1 MTGGIKNWPEGERP
15 REKLL
20 QHGPSALSEAELLAL
35 ILGSGDAASGRS
47 ALDLGR
53 DLLLQFTPKSGTNKG
68 DGKGA
73 LRSLAD
79 ASCAELQRIK
89 GIGLAKA
96 TSLKAALALAGR
108 VQGQDR
114 PIESLTRFTS
124 ASQVFEHLN
133 YEFRDR
139 RKEYFMAL
147 LLDGKNRIIKRVQ
160 ISEGS
165 LNQSIVHPREV
176 FNVAVRESAAAMIL
190 LHNHPTGDPTPSPE
204 DLEVTR
210 RLSEAGELMGIKV
223 LDHIII
229 GEGAFYSFTERGHL

>member
-1 MTGGIKNWPEGERP
+1 MSGGIKSWPKGERP

-20 QHGPSALSEAELLAL
+20 QQGPAALSDAELLAL
-35 ILGSGDAASGRS
+35 IIGSGDSGSGRS

-53 DLLLQFTPKSGTNKG
+53 ALLSDFVDLRQ
-68 DGKGA
+68 
-73 LRSLAD
+73 LAS
-79 ASCAELQRIK
+79 ASCAELQRVK
-89 GIGLAKA
+89 GIGPAKA
-96 TSLKAALALAGR
+96 TCITAALALSNR
-108 VQGQDR
+108 VKTR
-114 PIESLTRFTS
+114 PLECLTRFTS
-124 ASQVFEHLN
+124 PSQVFEHLD

-147 LLDGKNRIIKRVQ
+147 LLDGKNRIIKRAQ

-210 RLSEAGELMGIKV
+210 RLCEAGELMGIKV

-229 GEGAFYSFTERGHL
+229 GDGSFYSFSERGIM

>member
-1 MTGGIKNWPEGERP
+1 MSGGIKSWPEGERP

-20 QHGPSALSEAELLAL
+20 QMGPSVLSEAELLAL

-53 DLLLQFTPKSGTNKG
+53 ELLIEFK
-68 DGKGA
+68 A
-73 LRSLAD
+73 LRALAD
-79 ASCAELQRIK
+79 ASCAEMQRVK
-89 GIGLAKA
+89 GVGPAKA
-96 TSLKAALALAGR
+96 TCLKAALELAR
-108 VQGQDR
+108 RIQERDR
-114 PIESLTRFTS
+114 PIESFTRFTS
-124 ASQVFEHLN
+124 ALQVFEHLN
-133 YEFRDR
+133 YEFRDS

-210 RLSEAGELMGIKV
+210 RLSEAGQLMGIKV

-229 GEGAFYSFTERGHL
+229 GDGAFYSFTERGHM

>member
-1 MTGGIKNWPEGERP
+1 MSGGIKNWPEGERP

-20 QHGPSALSEAELLAL
+20 QQGASALSEAELLAL
-35 ILGSGDAASGRS
+35 IIGSGDAASSRS

-53 DLLLQFTPKSGTNKG
+53 ELLLEFKS
-68 DGKGA
+68 
-73 LRSLAD
+73 LRLLAD
-79 ASCAELQRIK
+79 ASCVELQRVK
-89 GIGLAKA
+89 GVGPAKA
-96 TSLKAALALAGR
+96 TCLKAALDLAR
-108 VQGQDR
+108 RIKKEDR
-114 PIESLTRFTS
+114 PLESLTRYTS
-124 ASQVFEHLN
+124 PSQVFEHLD

-165 LNQSIVHPREV
+165 LNQSVVHPREV
-176 FNVAVRESAAAMIL
+176 FNVAVRDSAAAMIL
-190 LHNHPTGDPTPSPE
+190 LHNHPSGDPTPSPE

-210 RLSEAGELMGIKV
+210 RLCEAGELMGIKV

-229 GEGAFYSFTERGHL
+229 GDGIFYSFSERGVM

>member
-1 MTGGIKNWPEGERP
+1 MSGGIKNWPEGERP

-20 QHGPSALSEAELLAL
+20 QGRSTLSEAELLAL
-35 ILGSGDAASGRS
+35 IIGSGDAATSRS

-53 DLLLQFTPKSGTNKG
+53 ELLLEFKTLR
-68 DGKGA
+68 A
-73 LRSLAD
+73 LSV
-79 ASCAELQRIK
+79 ASCAELQRVK
-89 GIGLAKA
+89 GVGPAKA
-96 TSLKAALALAGR
+96 TSLKAAFLLAGQIR
-108 VQGQDR
+108 NEER
-114 PIESLTRFTS
+114 PLECSTRFTC
-124 ASQVFEHLN
+124 ATQIFEHLDC
-133 YEFRDR
+133 EFRDR

-147 LLDGKNRIIKRVQ
+147 LLDGKNRIMKRVQ

-190 LHNHPTGDPTPSPE
+190 LHNHPTGDPTPSGE

-210 RLSEAGELMGIKV
+210 RLCDAGVLMGIKV

-229 GEGAFYSFTERGHL
+229 GEGSFYSFAEQGHL

>member
-1 MTGGIKNWPEGERP
+1 MVTGIKSWPEGERP

-20 QHGPSALSEAELLAL
+20 QHGARALSEAELLAL
-35 ILGSGDAASGRS
+35 IIGHGDAASHTS

-53 DLLLQFTPKSGTNKG
+53 ALLTEF
-68 DGKGA
+68 GA
-73 LRSLAD
+73 LRQLAD
-79 ASCAELQRIK
+79 ASCVELQRVK
-89 GIGLAKA
+89 GVGPAKA
-96 TSLKAALALAGR
+96 SCIKAALELANR
-108 VQGQDR
+108 FKSR
-114 PIESLTRFTS
+114 PLESLTRFTS
-124 ASQVFEHLN
+124 PCQVFEHLD

-147 LLDGKNRIIKRVQ
+147 LLDGKNRIIRRVQ

-176 FNVAVRESAAAMIL
+176 FNVAVRESAAAIIL

-210 RLSEAGELMGIKV
+210 RLTEAGELMGIKV

-229 GEGAFYSFTERGHL
+229 GEGAFYSFTEHGVI

>member
-1 MTGGIKNWPEGERP
+1 MSGGIKGWPEGERP

-20 QHGPSALSEAELLAL
+20 QQGPSALSEAELLAL
-35 ILGSGDAASGRS
+35 IIGSGNAASHCS

-53 DLLLQFTPKSGTNKG
+53 ELLLEFKS
-68 DGKGA
+68 
-73 LRSLAD
+73 LRLLAD
-79 ASCAELQRIK
+79 ASCVELQRVK
-89 GIGLAKA
+89 GVGPAKA
-96 TSLKAALALAGR
+96 TCLKAALDLAR
-108 VQGQDR
+108 R
-114 PIESLTRFTS
+114 IKKENKPLENLTRFTTP
-124 ASQVFEHLN
+124 SQVFEHLD

-176 FNVAVRESAAAMIL
+176 FNMAVRDSAAAIIL

-210 RLSEAGELMGIKV
+210 RLCEAGELMGIKV

-229 GEGAFYSFTERGHL
+229 GDGEFYSFSERGVM

>member
-1 MTGGIKNWPEGERP
+1 MSGGIKGWPEGERP

-20 QHGPSALSEAELLAL
+20 QQGASALSVAELLAL
-35 ILGSGDAASGRS
+35 IIGSGNAASHCS

-53 DLLLQFTPKSGTNKG
+53 ELLLEFKS
-68 DGKGA
+68 
-73 LRSLAD
+73 LRLLAD
-79 ASCAELQRIK
+79 ASCVELQRVK
-89 GIGLAKA
+89 GVGPAKA
-96 TSLKAALALAGR
+96 TCLKAALDLAR
-108 VQGQDR
+108 RIKKEDK
-114 PIESLTRFTS
+114 PLENLTRFTS
-124 ASQVFEHLN
+124 PSQVFEHLD

-176 FNVAVRESAAAMIL
+176 FNVAVRESAAAIIL
-190 LHNHPTGDPTPSPE
+190 LHNHPTGDPAPSSE

-210 RLSEAGELMGIKV
+210 RLCEAGELMGIKV

-229 GEGAFYSFTERGHL
+229 GDGAFYSFTERGVM

>member
-1 MTGGIKNWPEGERP
+1 MSAGIKSWPVGERP

-20 QHGPSALSEAELLAL
+20 RQGASALSEAELLAL
-35 ILGSGDAASGRS
+35 ILRSGDAASSRS

-53 DLLLQFTPKSGTNKG
+53 ALLSEF
-68 DGKGA
+68 GA
-73 LRSLAD
+73 LRKLAD
-79 ASCAELQRIK
+79 ASCVELQQVK
-89 GIGLAKA
+89 GVGPAKA
-96 TSLKAALALAGR
+96 ACIKAAFQISIRLLSNR
-108 VQGQDR
+108 FNDR
-114 PIESLTRFTS
+114 PLESLTRYTS
-124 ASQVFEHLN
+124 PSQVFEHLD

-139 RKEYFMAL
+139 HKEYFMAL
-147 LLDGKNRIIKRVQ
+147 LLDGKNRIIKRAQ

-176 FNVAVRESAAAMIL
+176 FNAAVRESAAAMIL

-210 RLSEAGELMGIKV
+210 RLCEAGELMGIKV

-229 GEGAFYSFTERGHL
+229 GDGTFYSFSERGVM

>member
-1 MTGGIKNWPEGERP
+1 MSGGIKNWPEGERP

-20 QHGPSALSEAELLAL
+20 QQGSSALSDAELLAL
-35 ILGSGDAASGRS
+35 IIGSGDAATSRS
-47 ALDLGR
+47 AVDIGR
-53 DLLLQFTPKSGTNKG
+53 ELLVEFK
-68 DGKGA
+68 A
-73 LRSLAD
+73 LRSVAG
-79 ASCAELQRIK
+79 ASCSELQRVK
-89 GIGLAKA
+89 GVGPAKA
-96 TSLKAALALAGR
+96 TCLKAAFELAAR
-108 VQGQDR
+108 VREQER
-114 PIESLTRFTS
+114 PLESFVRFTS
-124 ASQVFEHLN
+124 ATQVFEHLN

-147 LLDGKNRIIKRVQ
+147 LLDGKNRIMKRVQ

-190 LHNHPTGDPTPSPE
+190 LHNHPTGDPTPSAE

-210 RLSEAGELMGIKV
+210 RLREAGDLMGIKV

-229 GEGAFYSFTERGHL
+229 GEGAFYSFAEQGHI

>member
-1 MTGGIKNWPEGERP
+1 MSGGIKSWPEGERP

-20 QHGPSALSEAELLAL
+20 QLGVTALSDAELLAL
-35 ILGSGDAASGRS
+35 IIGNGDAASKMS

-53 DLLLQFTPKSGTNKG
+53 ALLSEF
-68 DGKGA
+68 GA

-79 ASCAELQRIK
+79 ASCVELQRVK
-89 GIGLAKA
+89 GVGPAKA
-96 TSLKAALALAGR
+96 TCIKAALELSNRFQA
-108 VQGQDR
+108 R
-114 PIESLTRFTS
+114 PLESLTRYTS
-124 ASQVFEHLN
+124 PTQVFEHLN

-147 LLDGKNRIIKRVQ
+147 LLDGKNRIIKRTQ

-210 RLSEAGELMGIKV
+210 RLCEAGELMGIKV

-229 GEGAFYSFTERGHL
+229 GDGTFYSFSERGVM

>member
-1 MTGGIKNWPEGERP
+1 MNGGIKNWPELERP

-20 QHGPSALSEAELLAL
+20 QRGVCALSEAELLAL
-35 ILGSGDAASGRS
+35 ILGSGTGGRS

-53 DLLLQFTPKSGTNKG
+53 ELLLEFKS
-68 DGKGA
+68 
-73 LRSLAD
+73 LRLLAD
-79 ASCAELQRIK
+79 ASCAELQRVK
-89 GIGLAKA
+89 GVGPAKA
-96 TSLKAALALAGR
+96 SCLKAALDLVRR
-108 VQGQDR
+108 VREELR
-114 PIESLTRFTS
+114 PIESFTRFTC

-139 RKEYFMAL
+139 RKEYFLAL
-147 LLDGKNRIIKRVQ
+147 LLDGKNRIISRAQ

-176 FNVAVRESAAAMIL
+176 FNAAVRASAAAVIL

-210 RLSEAGELMGIKV
+210 RLCEAGQLLGIKV

-229 GEGAFYSFTERGHL
+229 GEGAFYSFVEKGQL

>member
-1 MTGGIKNWPEGERP
+1 MSGGIKNWPEGERP

-20 QHGPSALSEAELLAL
+20 RQGACALSEAELLAL
-35 ILGSGDAASGRS
+35 VIGSGSAGCRS

-53 DLLLQFTPKSGTNKG
+53 ALLCEF
-68 DGKGA
+68 GA
-73 LRSLAD
+73 LRKLAD
-79 ASCAELQRIK
+79 ASCSELQRVK
-89 GIGLAKA
+89 GVGPAKA
-96 TSLKAALALAGR
+96 TCIKAALELANR
-108 VQGQDR
+108 FQAR
-114 PIESLTRFTS
+114 PLESLTRFTS
-124 ASQVFEHLN
+124 PLQVFEHLDH
-133 YEFRDR
+133 EFRDR

-147 LLDGKNRIIKRVQ
+147 LLDGKNRIIKRAQ

-176 FNVAVRESAAAMIL
+176 FNAAVRESAAALIL

-210 RLSEAGELMGIKV
+210 RLCEAGELMGIKV

-229 GEGAFYSFTERGHL
+229 GDGTFYSFTERGVM

>member
-1 MTGGIKNWPEGERP
+1 MSGGIKNWPEGERP
-15 REKLL
+15 REKML
-20 QHGPSALSEAELLAL
+20 QHGASALSEAELLAL

-53 DLLLQFTPKSGTNKG
+53 DLLLRFN
-68 DGKGA
+68 A

-79 ASCAELQRIK
+79 ASCAEMQRVK
-89 GIGLAKA
+89 GIGPAKA
-96 TSLKAALALAGR
+96 TCLKAALELAGR
-108 VQGQDR
+108 VREDGR

-133 YEFRDR
+133 FEFRDR

-176 FNVAVRESAAAMIL
+176 FNVAVRESAAALIL

-210 RLSEAGELMGIKV
+210 RLSEAGDLMGIKV

-229 GEGAFYSFTERGHL
+229 GEGGFYSFTERGHL

>member
-1 MTGGIKNWPEGERP
+1 MSGGIKAWPERERP

-20 QHGPSALSEAELLAL
+20 RDGPTALSEAELLAL
-35 ILGSGDAASGRS
+35 ILGSGDSATGRS

-53 DLLLQFTPKSGTNKG
+53 ELLVEFKE
-68 DGKGA
+68 
-73 LRSLAD
+73 LRTLAD
-79 ASCAELQRIK
+79 ASCAELQRVK
-89 GIGLAKA
+89 GVGPAKA
-96 TSLKAALALAGR
+96 TSLKAALTLADR
-108 VQGQDR
+108 VRKQEK
-114 PIESLTRFTS
+114 PIDSVRYTS
-124 ASQVFEHLN
+124 ASQVFENLN
-133 YEFRDR
+133 LEFRDR

-176 FNVAVRESAAAMIL
+176 FNVAVRESAAAIIL

-210 RLSEAGELMGIKV
+210 RLCEAGQLMGIKV

-229 GEGAFYSFTERGHL
+229 GEVNFYSFTDHGHM

>member
-1 MTGGIKNWPEGERP
+1 MSGGIKHWPEGERP

-20 QHGPSALSEAELLAL
+20 QQGSAALSEAELLAL
-35 ILGSGDAASGRS
+35 IIGSGDPASARS
-47 ALDLGR
+47 AVDLGR
-53 DLLLQFTPKSGTNKG
+53 ELLLEFKS
-68 DGKGA
+68 
-73 LRSLAD
+73 LRCLAD
-79 ASCAELQRIK
+79 ASCAELQRVK
-89 GIGLAKA
+89 GIGPAKA
-96 TSLKAALALAGR
+96 TSLKAALDLARR
-108 VQGQDR
+108 VRQEER
-114 PIESLTRFTS
+114 PIESPTRFTC
-124 ASQVFEHLN
+124 ASQVFEHLKVHD
-133 YEFRDR
+133 YLKDLDFQFRDVR
-139 RKEYFMAL
+139 REYFMAL

-210 RLSEAGELMGIKV
+210 RLREAGDLMGIKV

-229 GEGAFYSFTERGHL
+229 GEGAFYSLAEKGHM

>member
-1 MTGGIKNWPEGERP
+1 MGSGIKDWPENERP

-20 QHGPSALSEAELLAL
+20 RLGPGALSEAELLAL
-35 ILGSGDAASGRS
+35 ILGSGDAASNRS

-53 DLLLQFTPKSGTNKG
+53 ALLTEF
-68 DGKGA
+68 GA
-73 LRSLAD
+73 LRRLAD
-79 ASCAELQRIK
+79 ASCSELQRVK

-96 TSLKAALALAGR
+96 TSIKAALELSNRCKA
-108 VQGQDR
+108 R
-114 PIESLTRFTS
+114 PLESLTSYTS
-124 ASQVFEHLN
+124 PLQVFEHLD

-147 LLDGKNRIIKRVQ
+147 LLDGKNRIIRRAQ

-165 LNQSIVHPREV
+165 LNQSLVHPREV
-176 FNVAVRESAAAMIL
+176 FNVAVRESAAALIL

-210 RLSEAGELMGIKV
+210 RLCEAGELMGIKV

-229 GEGAFYSFTERGHL
+229 GDGSFYSFTERGIM

>member
-1 MTGGIKNWPEGERP
+1 MSGGIKNWPQGERP

-20 QHGPSALSEAELLAL
+20 QLGTSSLSDAELLAL
-35 ILGSGDAASGRS
+35 VLGSGNPASSHS
-47 ALDLGR
+47 AVDLGR
-53 DLLLQFTPKSGTNKG
+53 ELLLEFK
-68 DGKGA
+68 A

-79 ASCAELQRIK
+79 ASCAELQRVK
-89 GIGLAKA
+89 GVGPAKA
-96 TSLKAALALAGR
+96 TSLKAALELAR
-108 VQGQDR
+108 RINIQDR
-114 PIESLTRFTS
+114 PIESFTRFTS

-133 YEFRDR
+133 LDYEFRNI

-147 LLDGKNRIIKRVQ
+147 LLDGKNRILKRVQ

-176 FNVAVRESAAAMIL
+176 FNVAVRDSAAALIL
-190 LHNHPTGDPTPSPE
+190 LHNHPTGDPTPSTE

-210 RLSEAGELMGIKV
+210 RLREAGELMGIKV

-229 GEGAFYSFTERGHL
+229 GEGSFYSFAERGQI

>member
-1 MTGGIKNWPEGERP
+1 MSGGIKNWPEGERP

-20 QHGPSALSEAELLAL
+20 QHGASALTEAELLAL

-53 DLLLQFTPKSGTNKG
+53 DLLLQFN
-68 DGKGA
+68 A

-79 ASCAELQRIK
+79 ASCAEMQRVK
-89 GIGLAKA
+89 GIGPAKA
-96 TSLKAALALAGR
+96 TCLKAALELAGR
-108 VQGQDR
+108 VREDRR
-114 PIESLTRFTS
+114 PIESFTRFTS
-124 ASQVFEHLN
+124 AMQVFEHLN
-133 YEFRDR
+133 LEFRDR

-176 FNVAVRESAAAMIL
+176 FNVAVRESAAALIL

-229 GEGAFYSFTERGHL
+229 GEDRFYSFTERGHL

>member
-1 MTGGIKNWPEGERP
+1 MSGGIKAWPERERP

-20 QHGPSALSEAELLAL
+20 RDGPTALSEAELLAL
-35 ILGSGDAASGRS
+35 ILGSGDAATGRS

-53 DLLLQFTPKSGTNKG
+53 ELLVEFKE
-68 DGKGA
+68 

-79 ASCAELQRIK
+79 ASCAELQRVK
-89 GIGLAKA
+89 GVGPAKA
-96 TSLKAALALAGR
+96 TSLKAALTLADR
-108 VQGQDR
+108 VRKQEK
-114 PIESLTRFTS
+114 PIDSVRYTS
-124 ASQVFEHLN
+124 ASQVFENLN
-133 YEFRDR
+133 LEFRDR

-176 FNVAVRESAAAMIL
+176 FNVAVRESAAAIIL
-190 LHNHPTGDPTPSPE
+190 LHNHPTGDPAPSPE

-210 RLSEAGELMGIKV
+210 RLCEAGQLMGIRV

-229 GEGAFYSFTERGHL
+229 GEENFYSFTDHGHM

>member
-1 MTGGIKNWPEGERP
+1 MSGGIKKWPEAERP

-20 QHGPSALSEAELLAL
+20 QMGASVLSDAELLAL
-35 ILGSGDAASGRS
+35 IIGSGDAASSRS

-53 DLLLQFTPKSGTNKG
+53 ELLIEFKS
-68 DGKGA
+68 

-79 ASCAELQRIK
+79 ASCVEMQRIK
-89 GIGLAKA
+89 GVGPAKA
-96 TSLKAALALAGR
+96 TCLKAALDLARR
-108 VQGQDR
+108 VNEQLR
-114 PIESLTRFTS
+114 PLESFTRFTS
-124 ASQVFEHLN
+124 ALQVFEHLDN
-133 YEFRDR
+133 EFRDS

-147 LLDGKNRIIKRVQ
+147 LLDGKNRIIKRAQ

-210 RLSEAGELMGIKV
+210 RLCEAGQLMGIKV

-229 GEGAFYSFTERGHL
+229 GEGAFYSFAERGQL

>member
-1 MTGGIKNWPEGERP
+1 MSGGIKSWPEGERP

-20 QHGPSALSEAELLAL
+20 QQGASALSEAELLAL
-35 ILGSGDAASGRS
+35 ILGSGDAGQRPQRAR
-47 ALDLGR
+47 
-53 DLLLQFTPKSGTNKG
+53 PGT
-68 DGKGA
+68 GA
-73 LRSLAD
+73 PA
-79 ASCAELQRIK
+79 
-89 GIGLAKA
+89 
-96 TSLKAALALAGR
+96 R
-108 VQGQDR
+108 VQVTALPGRRLLRRDAARQGGGTGQGDLHQGGARSRQARPGEVSR
-114 PIESLTRFTS
+114 PIESFTRFTS

-147 LLDGKNRIIKRVQ
+147 LLDGKNRIIKRAQ

-210 RLSEAGELMGIKV
+210 RLCEAGQLMGIKV

-229 GEGAFYSFTERGHL
+229 GDDAFYSFTERGHL

>member
-1 MTGGIKNWPEGERP
+1 MSGGIKKWPEGERP
-15 REKLL
+15 REKML
-20 QHGPSALSEAELLAL
+20 QHGASALSEAELLAL

-53 DLLLQFTPKSGTNKG
+53 DLLLRFN
-68 DGKGA
+68 A

-79 ASCAELQRIK
+79 ASCAEMQSVK
-89 GIGLAKA
+89 GIGPAKA
-96 TSLKAALALAGR
+96 TCLKAALELAGR
-108 VQGQDR
+108 VRGDGR

-133 YEFRDR
+133 FEFRDR

-176 FNVAVRESAAAMIL
+176 FNVAVRESAAALIL

-210 RLSEAGELMGIKV
+210 RLSEAGDLMGIKV

-229 GEGAFYSFTERGHL
+229 GEGGFYSFTERGHL

>member
-1 MTGGIKNWPEGERP
+1 MSGGIKNWPELERP

-20 QHGPSALSEAELLAL
+20 QRGVFALSEAELLAL
-35 ILGSGDAASGRS
+35 ILGSGAAGGRS

-53 DLLLQFTPKSGTNKG
+53 ELLLEFRS
-68 DGKGA
+68 

-79 ASCAELQRIK
+79 ASCAELQRVK
-89 GIGLAKA
+89 GVGPAKA
-96 TSLKAALALAGR
+96 TCLKAALDLARR
-108 VQGQDR
+108 VRNEQR

-124 ASQVFEHLN
+124 AGQVFEHLN

-139 RKEYFMAL
+139 HREYFMAL
-147 LLDGKNRIIKRVQ
+147 LLDGKNRIITRAQ

-176 FNVAVRESAAAMIL
+176 FKVAVRASAAAMIL

-210 RLSEAGELMGIKV
+210 RLCEAGELMGIKV

-229 GEGAFYSFTERGHL
+229 GEDAFYSFADKGHL